1 MRCNHFPGSNCK
13 SPCPCDGSNSF
24 SHSGTR
30 QTRRCLAANAPKQVR
45 PVEKYL
51 AIACPTVYWIFFC
64 IDCWWQ
70 RGERTRTVSY
80 RWSVV
85 CSVRCKNAW
94 VQKNTTLVVGLLP
107 SEWIWCGVS
116 TTPCICNRI
125 SWEAGAKPPQFVRT
139 SPPIASNQVQRAGAR
154 REGGGGRKELN
165 EQSFRAD
172 CPTSGSTAGINGRV
186 RSCAPARMSRWKGGK
201 RQPPPC
207 LRKTRQGGRTRPS
220 SGH

>member
-1 MRCNHFPGSNCK
+1 MCRGGSRPHQHSPRSSTSWPYCTMRCNHFPGSNCK
-13 SPCPCDGSNSF
+13 SPCPCDGTNSF

-30 QTRRCLAANAPKQVR
+30 QTRRCLAANAPKHVR

-94 VQKNTTLVVGLLP
+94 VQKTTTLVVGLLP

-125 SWEAGAKPPQFVRT
+125 FHGKLGRSLPNVCAHPLPL
-139 SPPIASNQVQRAGAR
+139 PPIRSSGRGR
-154 REGGGGRKELN
+154 GGKEGEGG
-165 EQSFRAD
+165 
-172 CPTSGSTAGINGRV
+172 
-186 RSCAPARMSRWKGGK
+186 RS
-201 RQPPPC
+201 
-207 LRKTRQGGRTRPS
+207 
-220 SGH
+220 